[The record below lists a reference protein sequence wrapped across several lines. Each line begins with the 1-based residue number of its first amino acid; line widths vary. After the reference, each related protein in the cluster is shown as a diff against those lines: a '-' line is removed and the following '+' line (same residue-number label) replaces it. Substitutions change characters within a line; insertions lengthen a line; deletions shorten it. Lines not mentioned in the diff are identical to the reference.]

1 MLSEPSPPD
10 SITNSRPDADPPD
23 CFILPRPD
31 ATMTAMDVS
40 ANDNSPLAPASSIP
54 IPACGVSTVP
64 PVGVATGTG
73 LSPPSYKDT
82 LMATESLPSPGILEI
97 VDEEEVVLLEVTEAY
112 GPWMMV
118 DRHQRCSP
126 RKATNIGL
134 NSSNFVINESRF
146 NPIFED
152 EYVARNGAVSETIEP
167 LERHETVAPVLENQS
182 FARACGKAKNQPS
195 AHLPVAPLRG
205 KDKIKSEPCTTKNHA
220 SPAVPI
226 TSVQHTTSIL
236 LDSCHA
242 KKPAYVLIH
251 KPLRVHL
258 STAASSHKSAT
269 LTAWHSLTLSSARF
283 APFLRSTVKVNRA
296 NHIAVVLFEND
307 DPNIPQLS
315 SIQDVVLSPSKEP
328 PGIFMLV
335 VDPVMLANSVSPN
348 VMCTLQPPVGCG
360 HPKFLTSVKQYLR
373 DYKPVL
379 FGIVEPRISCDHA
392 DLVIGALGFPYSHRI
407 KASAFWEVGSSN
419 DTISPRHSRYFTGWR
434 SHPDFQWMV
443 LDNWTTSHSLSET
456 ITNFTMAADVWN
468 KTVYGYIGARKMTI
482 MARIRGVQKSL
493 EYKHSRFPVKLEF
506 DLQVELDNLFN

>member
-10 SITNSRPDADPPD
+10 SITNSRPNADPPD
-23 CFILPRPD
+23 CFILPPPD
-31 ATMTAMDVS
+31 ATMTAMDVF

-54 IPACGVSTVP
+54 IPACGVSAVP
-64 PVGVATGTG
+64 PVGVATGTS

-97 VDEEEVVLLEVTEAY
+97 VDEEEVVLLEGDVLRTTVDGMIFINFSKRVHVTAVKNFDLTVVLRTGLELSIMPLPLPVTEAY

-167 LERHETVAPVLENQS
+167 LERHETVAHVLENQS

-205 KDKIKSEPCTTKNHA
+205 KYKIQSEPCTTKNHA

-236 LDSCHA
+236 PDSCHA
-242 KKPAYVLIH
+242 KKPASVLIH

-258 STAASSHKSAT
+258 STATSSHKSAT

-296 NHIAVVLFEND
+296 NHIAVVLSEND

-315 SIQDVVLSPSKEP
+315 SIHDVVLSPSKEP

-348 VMCTLQPPVGCG
+348 VICTLQPPVVSSPA
-360 HPKFLTSVKQYLR
+360 HTTSVHL
-373 DYKPVL
+373 P
-379 FGIVEPRISCDHA
+379 
-392 DLVIGALGFPYSHRI
+392 
-407 KASAFWEVGSSN
+407 ASS
-419 DTISPRHSRYFTGWR
+419 
-434 SHPDFQWMV
+434 
-443 LDNWTTSHSLSET
+443 
-456 ITNFTMAADVWN
+456 
-468 KTVYGYIGARKMTI
+468 
-482 MARIRGVQKSL
+482 VQ
-493 EYKHSRFPVKLEF
+493 
-506 DLQVELDNLFN
+506 DQ

>member
-97 VDEEEVVLLEVTEAY
+97 VDEEEVVLLEGNVLRTTVDGMIFINFSKRVLRTGLELSIMPLPLPVTEAY

-348 VMCTLQPPVGCG
+348 VMCTLQPPVVSSPA
-360 HPKFLTSVKQYLR
+360 HTTSVHL
-373 DYKPVL
+373 P
-379 FGIVEPRISCDHA
+379 
-392 DLVIGALGFPYSHRI
+392 
-407 KASAFWEVGSSN
+407 ASS
-419 DTISPRHSRYFTGWR
+419 
-434 SHPDFQWMV
+434 
-443 LDNWTTSHSLSET
+443 
-456 ITNFTMAADVWN
+456 
-468 KTVYGYIGARKMTI
+468 
-482 MARIRGVQKSL
+482 VQ
-493 EYKHSRFPVKLEF
+493 
-506 DLQVELDNLFN
+506 DQ